1 MIGII
6 AAMQIEADS
15 LIAEMTETSSET
27 ISGTTYIKGNL
38 REKKIVVAV
47 CGIGKCFAAMC
58 AQTMILRY
66 QPTLIINTGVAGAL
80 SDRLDIYD
88 IAIATSA
95 VQHDFDTTDI
105 DNDPIGNIPGIRLVN
120 LPCSQNVAQTLI
132 QLAKKL
138 DINVL
143 PGVIATGDVFVSCK
157 ERKAFIRDTFT
168 AIACEMEG
176 GAIAQVCYVNDVECA
191 IIRSISD
198 NADGEVEEYDK
209 FKYKAAEN
217 SCKLLL
223 EFLAKA

>member
-15 LIAEMTETSSET
+15 LIAEMTETSSE
-27 ISGTTYIKGNL
+27 ILGGVTYIKGIL
-38 REKKIVVAV
+38 RGKNAVVAV

-66 QPTLIINTGVAGAL
+66 QTTLIINTGVAGAL
-80 SDRLDIYD
+80 SEKLDIYD

-95 VQHDFDTTDI
+95 VQHDYDITDLGE
-105 DNDPIGNIPGIRLVN
+105 PLGAIPGTDVVNFPCEPKAAQLLVE
-120 LPCSQNVAQTLI
+120 
-132 QLAKKL
+132 LAEKL

-143 PGVIATGDVFVSCK
+143 PGVIATGDIFVSCK
-157 ERKAFIRDTFT
+157 ERKAFIRDHFT

-176 GAIAQVCYVNDVECA
+176 GAIAQVCYVNGVECA

-198 NADGEVEEYDK
+198 NADGVVEEYET

-223 EFLAKA
+223 EFLANI